1 MFISACGGHSFIHWI
16 LARRR
21 RCTNIEI
28 IFVNDQKPEVIYTL
42 KQKHVVIRI
51 AHMEI
56 KNKNRFLVIP
66 TPHFASRVMSGAR
79 TQLYLVGFTLLG
91 GALGFYVEE
100 RVESHY
106 KQRRFEAFEAAYE
119 ARGGRRKGRGGG
131 EDLEVGASSS
141 SSR

>member
-1 MFISACGGHSFIHWI
+1 MTKNQRLFINK
-16 LARRR
+16 LTKARRHLN
-21 RCTNIEI
+21 CPYEN
-28 IFVNDQKPEVIYTL
+28 N
-42 KQKHVVIRI
+42 
-51 AHMEI
+51 

-119 ARGGRRKGRGGG
+119 ARGGRKKSRGG
-131 EDLEVGASSS
+131 EDLKVGASSS

>member
-1 MFISACGGHSFIHWI
+1 
-16 LARRR
+16 
-21 RCTNIEI
+21 
-28 IFVNDQKPEVIYTL
+28 
-42 KQKHVVIRI
+42 
-51 AHMEI
+51 
-56 KNKNRFLVIP
+56 
-66 TPHFASRVMSGAR
+66 MSGAR

-119 ARGGRRKGRGGG
+119 ARGGHRKGRGG
-131 EDLEVGASSS
+131 ENLKVGGSSS

>member
-1 MFISACGGHSFIHWI
+1 MTKNQRLFI
-16 LARRR
+16 L
-21 RCTNIEI
+21 
-28 IFVNDQKPEVIYTL
+28 L
-42 KQKHVVIRI
+42 
-51 AHMEI
+51 
-56 KNKNRFLVIP
+56 NKNTSSVELPIWKLKIKTDFWSFQRH
-66 TPHFASRVMSGAR
+66 TSRVMSGAR

-119 ARGGRRKGRGGG
+119 ARGGHRKGRGGG

>member
-1 MFISACGGHSFIHWI
+1 
-16 LARRR
+16 
-21 RCTNIEI
+21 
-28 IFVNDQKPEVIYTL
+28 
-42 KQKHVVIRI
+42 
-51 AHMEI
+51 MEI

-119 ARGGRRKGRGGG
+119 ARGGHRKGRGGEE
-131 EDLEVGASSS
+131 EDLKVGASSS
-141 SSR
+141 SAR

>member
-1 MFISACGGHSFIHWI
+1 M
-16 LARRR
+16 
-21 RCTNIEI
+21 
-28 IFVNDQKPEVIYTL
+28 
-42 KQKHVVIRI
+42 
-51 AHMEI
+51 
-56 KNKNRFLVIP
+56 VIP

-119 ARGGRRKGRGGG
+119 ARGGRRKGRGG
-131 EDLEVGASSS
+131 EEELEVGSFS

>member
-1 MFISACGGHSFIHWI
+1 MTKNQRLFI
-16 LARRR
+16 L
-21 RCTNIEI
+21 
-28 IFVNDQKPEVIYTL
+28 L
-42 KQKHVVIRI
+42 
-51 AHMEI
+51 
-56 KNKNRFLVIP
+56 NKNTSSVELPIWKLKIKMRFLVIP

-119 ARGGRRKGRGGG
+119 ARGGHRKSRGGE
-131 EDLEVGASSS
+131 EDLKVGASSS
-141 SSR
+141 SR

>member
-1 MFISACGGHSFIHWI
+1 MTKNQRLFINK
-16 LARRR
+16 LTKARRQLN
-21 RCTNIEI
+21 CPYEN
-28 IFVNDQKPEVIYTL
+28 N
-42 KQKHVVIRI
+42 
-51 AHMEI
+51 

-66 TPHFASRVMSGAR
+66 TPHSASRVMSGAR

-119 ARGGRRKGRGGG
+119 ARGGHRKSRGGG
-131 EDLEVGASSS
+131 EDLKVGASSS

>member
-1 MFISACGGHSFIHWI
+1 
-16 LARRR
+16 
-21 RCTNIEI
+21 
-28 IFVNDQKPEVIYTL
+28 
-42 KQKHVVIRI
+42 
-51 AHMEI
+51 
-56 KNKNRFLVIP
+56 
-66 TPHFASRVMSGAR
+66 MSGAR

-119 ARGGRRKGRGGG
+119 ARGGHRKGRGGG